1 MLSADYITPDW
12 RRQALVLGCV
22 PFSEQ
27 HSSSNIAD
35 WLTKQLNDWNLTAV
49 TELIVSDTAS
59 NQMGIFNLELAPH
72 LPRHLKP
79 VRCACHVLQL
89 CIDDVIF
96 KRADITRIVKACRKI
111 CTHGNISINFCNHLR
126 DVQEALNSDAQPL
139 LLRQDVQTRWNSTYL
154 MLERFLVL
162 KPALLELLAKQ
173 EYKAH
178 HKVLQMVKERDWS
191 VMANVVSVLKIFYEI
206 TLQLSHASACLSEVI
221 PCVTMLA
228 RSLERTGGPEEDGV
242 RMFKDDLRAAV
253 LQKEAN
259 RLGDFE
265 DNEVYIV
272 STLCDPRFKDSFFLN
287 EGTGQQAKD
296 FLKTLVEAELE
307 SLGANNNAPAE
318 NLEAAQVVENASI
331 LHNMRKRIC
340 LDRER
345 QLEVNLHYVLGL
357 ILSAC

>member
-1 MLSADYITPDW
+1 MI
-12 RRQALVLGCV
+12 
-22 PFSEQ
+22 
-27 HSSSNIAD
+27 
-35 WLTKQLNDWNLTAV
+35 
-49 TELIVSDTAS
+49 
-59 NQMGIFNLELAPH
+59 
-72 LPRHLKP
+72 
-79 VRCACHVLQL
+79 
-89 CIDDVIF
+89 
-96 KRADITRIVKACRKI
+96 
-111 CTHGNISINFCNHLR
+111 
-126 DVQEALNSDAQPL
+126 
-139 LLRQDVQTRWNSTYL
+139 
-154 MLERFLVL
+154 ERFLVL
-162 KPALLELLAKQ
+162 KPALLELLSKQ

-178 HKVLQMVKERDWS
+178 HKVLQLVKERDWP

-287 EGTGQQAKD
+287 EETGQQAKD
-296 FLKTLVEAELE
+296 LLKTLVEAELE

-318 NLEAAQVVENASI
+318 NLEAAQEVESASI
-331 LHNMRKRIC
+331 LQNLRKRIC

-345 QLEVNLHYVLGL
+345 QLEVNLHNVL
-357 ILSAC
+357 

>member
-1 MLSADYITPDW
+1 MI
-12 RRQALVLGCV
+12 
-22 PFSEQ
+22 
-27 HSSSNIAD
+27 
-35 WLTKQLNDWNLTAV
+35 
-49 TELIVSDTAS
+49 
-59 NQMGIFNLELAPH
+59 
-72 LPRHLKP
+72 
-79 VRCACHVLQL
+79 
-89 CIDDVIF
+89 
-96 KRADITRIVKACRKI
+96 
-111 CTHGNISINFCNHLR
+111 
-126 DVQEALNSDAQPL
+126 
-139 LLRQDVQTRWNSTYL
+139 
-154 MLERFLVL
+154 ERFLVL
-162 KPALLELLAKQ
+162 KPALLELLSKQ

-178 HKVLQMVKERDWS
+178 HKVLQLVKERDWP

-265 DNEVYIV
+265 DNEMYIV

-287 EGTGQQAKD
+287 EETGQQAKD
-296 FLKTLVEAELE
+296 LLKTLVEAELE

-318 NLEAAQVVENASI
+318 NLEAAQEIESASI
-331 LHNMRKRIC
+331 LQNLRKRIC

-357 ILSAC
+357 ILSAS

>member
-1 MLSADYITPDW
+1 M
-12 RRQALVLGCV
+12 
-22 PFSEQ
+22 
-27 HSSSNIAD
+27 
-35 WLTKQLNDWNLTAV
+35 K
-49 TELIVSDTAS
+49 
-59 NQMGIFNLELAPH
+59 
-72 LPRHLKP
+72 K
-79 VRCACHVLQL
+79 
-89 CIDDVIF
+89 
-96 KRADITRIVKACRKI
+96 
-111 CTHGNISINFCNHLR
+111 
-126 DVQEALNSDAQPL
+126 
-139 LLRQDVQTRWNSTYL
+139 
-154 MLERFLVL
+154 
-162 KPALLELLAKQ
+162 
-173 EYKAH
+173 
-178 HKVLQMVKERDWS
+178 RDWS
-191 VMANVVSVLKIFYEI
+191 VIANAVSVLKIFYEI

-318 NLEAAQVVENASI
+318 NLEAAQEVESASI
-331 LHNMRKRIC
+331 LQNLRKRIG

-345 QLEVNLHYVLGL
+345 QLEVTGSL
-357 ILSAC
+357 

>member
-1 MLSADYITPDW
+1 
-12 RRQALVLGCV
+12 
-22 PFSEQ
+22 
-27 HSSSNIAD
+27 
-35 WLTKQLNDWNLTAV
+35 
-49 TELIVSDTAS
+49 
-59 NQMGIFNLELAPH
+59 
-72 LPRHLKP
+72 
-79 VRCACHVLQL
+79 
-89 CIDDVIF
+89 
-96 KRADITRIVKACRKI
+96 
-111 CTHGNISINFCNHLR
+111 
-126 DVQEALNSDAQPL
+126 
-139 LLRQDVQTRWNSTYL
+139 

-206 TLQLSHASACLSEVI
+206 TLQLSHASACISEVI

-242 RMFKDDLRAAV
+242 RMLKDDLRQAV
-253 LQKEAN
+253 LRKEAN

-272 STLCDPRFKDSFFLN
+272 STLCDLRFKDSFFLN
-287 EGTGQQAKD
+287 EQTSQHAKD
-296 FLKTLVEAELE
+296 LLKTLVEAELE

-318 NLEAAQVVENASI
+318 NFEGAQEVESASI
-331 LHNMRKRIC
+331 LQNLRKRIC

-345 QLEVNLHYVLGL
+345 QLEVNTHDVLEL
-357 ILSAC
+357 ILSLS

>member
-1 MLSADYITPDW
+1 M
-12 RRQALVLGCV
+12 ALVQKGV
-22 PFSEQ
+22 VQ
-27 HSSSNIAD
+27 I
-35 WLTKQLNDWNLTAV
+35 
-49 TELIVSDTAS
+49 
-59 NQMGIFNLELAPH
+59 G
-72 LPRHLKP
+72 
-79 VRCACHVLQL
+79 
-89 CIDDVIF
+89 
-96 KRADITRIVKACRKI
+96 VKK
-111 CTHGNISINFCNHLR
+111 
-126 DVQEALNSDAQPL
+126 
-139 LLRQDVQTRWNSTYL
+139 
-154 MLERFLVL
+154 
-162 KPALLELLAKQ
+162 
-173 EYKAH
+173 
-178 HKVLQMVKERDWS
+178 RDWS
-191 VMANVVSVLKIFYEI
+191 VIANVVSVLKIFYEI

-287 EGTGQQAKD
+287 KETGQQAKD
-296 FLKTLVEAELE
+296 LLKTLVEAELE

-318 NLEAAQVVENASI
+318 NLEAAQEVESASI
-331 LHNMRKRIC
+331 LQNLRKRIC

-357 ILSAC
+357 FLSSS

>member
-1 MLSADYITPDW
+1 M
-12 RRQALVLGCV
+12 
-22 PFSEQ
+22 
-27 HSSSNIAD
+27 
-35 WLTKQLNDWNLTAV
+35 
-49 TELIVSDTAS
+49 
-59 NQMGIFNLELAPH
+59 
-72 LPRHLKP
+72 
-79 VRCACHVLQL
+79 
-89 CIDDVIF
+89 
-96 KRADITRIVKACRKI
+96 
-111 CTHGNISINFCNHLR
+111 
-126 DVQEALNSDAQPL
+126 
-139 LLRQDVQTRWNSTYL
+139 
-154 MLERFLVL
+154 
-162 KPALLELLAKQ
+162 ELLSKQ

-178 HKVLQMVKERDWS
+178 HKVLQLVKERDWP

-242 RMFKDDLRAAV
+242 RMFRDDLRAAV

-287 EGTGQQAKD
+287 EETGQQAKD
-296 FLKTLVEAELE
+296 LLKTLVEAELE

-318 NLEAAQVVENASI
+318 NLEAAQEVESASI
-331 LHNMRKRIC
+331 LQNLRKRIC

-357 ILSAC
+357 FLSSS